1 MSLSRPTAQGRRASG
16 QRIVMVENDPVLSN
30 TIGLAVQEAG
40 FLFATFPSA
49 EDLLAAD
56 GTKGAACL
64 LLDAG
69 LPGMSGIEVLIA
81 LGRAANQVP
90 VIMITGRND
99 ARTAVAAMKAGAF
112 DLLEKPVTNQALLET
127 LSRAI
132 RDTGPA
138 PELGALR
145 AEATAFIA
153 RLTNRERDIL
163 DLIVDGQS
171 NKVIAAN
178 LSISQRTVET
188 HRAAIM
194 RKART
199 RSLPAVARMALAARL
214 APTAT
219 VAPDPETDSG
229 RFERYFDQIPL
240 GVVIAAMD
248 EPERVIYANPAF
260 EQLSGQTRA
269 EIEGHPWTVIPGVSS
284 EDAGGPSLGDSMS
297 GSSDL
302 VGTFH
307 LGAAGDGHATVEV
320 FASIIVD
327 DNDRPA
333 FRLAAMVDVGA
344 REAGENQAF
353 EAVIREKDAQLLE
366 IHHRVKNNLQMI
378 TALIRIEAR
387 KARNGGDVEPFNRLA
402 GRVSAVQHV
411 YKLLTESGAGDE
423 VDLGVYLSAVASSV
437 MHGCAVEGI
446 RLEMKVDAYPVSV
459 NVALPA
465 GMVVNELLTNALK
478 HAFVNRAEGTITLHS
493 LTDANGCR
501 VIVADDG
508 VGLPDGVSWPIMGKL
523 GHLIV
528 QSLRQNAHAD
538 IQVESRPGAGMRVT
552 IAFTREAAAPRA
564 A

>member
-1 MSLSRPTAQGRRASG
+1 
-16 QRIVMVENDPVLSN
+16 MVENDPVLSN

-56 GTKGAACL
+56 GAKGAACL
-64 LLDAG
+64 LLDAS
-69 LPGMSGIEVLIA
+69 LTGMSGIELLIA
-81 LGRAANQVP
+81 LGRAANRVP
-90 VIMITGRND
+90 VVMITGRND
-99 ARTAVAAMKAGAF
+99 AKTAVAAMKAGAF
-112 DLLEKPVTNQALLET
+112 DLLEKPVTDQALLKT
-127 LSRAI
+127 LARAI

-138 PELGALR
+138 PELGELQ

-153 RLTNRERDIL
+153 RLTNRERDVL
-163 DLIVDGQS
+163 DLIVDGQP

-178 LSISQRTVET
+178 LSIGQRTVET

-194 RKART
+194 RKAGT

-214 APTAT
+214 PPTAPTAPT
-219 VAPDPETDSG
+219 APDPETDSG

-240 GVVIAAMD
+240 AVVIATMD
-248 EPERVIYANPAF
+248 EPERLIYANPAF

-269 EIEGHPWTVIPGVSS
+269 EIEGHPWTIIPGVSS
-284 EDAGGPSLGDSMS
+284 ADAEAPSLGDSMS

-302 VGTFH
+302 VGTFRI
-307 LGAAGDGHATVEV
+307 GGAGDGHATVEV
-320 FASIIVD
+320 FANVIVD
-327 DNDRPA
+327 DTDRPA
-333 FRLAAMVDVGA
+333 FRLAALVDVGA
-344 REAGENQAF
+344 REGGENQAF
-353 EAVIREKDAQLLE
+353 EAVLREKDTQLLE

-387 KARNGGDVEPFNRLA
+387 KARQGGDVEPFDRLA
-402 GRVSAVQHV
+402 GRVSAIQHV
-411 YKLLTESGAGDE
+411 YKLLTESGARDE
-423 VDLGVYLSAVASSV
+423 VDLGVYLSEVASSV
-437 MHGCAVEGI
+437 MHAAAVEGI
-446 RLEMKVDAYPVSV
+446 RLELKVDAYPVSV

-478 HAFVNRAEGTITLHS
+478 HAFVDRAEGTITLHS
-493 LTDANGCR
+493 LTDKHGCR

-508 VGLPDGVSWPIMGKL
+508 VGLPPGVSWPRVGKL

-528 QSLRQNAHAD
+528 QSLRQNARAD

-552 IAFTREAAAPRA
+552 IGFTREAAASRA